1 MPVLLCS
8 HISSPRRRNVRSI
21 GNWKLLMFAA
31 LMIVISGGCKSKENQ
46 TPEGGKMAAKNDQKK
61 SAQIQR
67 TDWGKTKDGIPVELY
82 TLTNKNGVVAKIATY
97 GATLTEL
104 HVPDKDGKMGDVVL
118 GFDNLAQYEKDS
130 PFFGATA
137 GRVANRIA
145 KGQFTLNGVAY
156 QLATNNGPNH
166 LHGGIK
172 GIDKAVWKAEA
183 METNKGPAGK
193 FTHTSPDKD
202 EGYPGKLDIAV
213 TYTLTNDNEVKIEY
227 KAKTD
232 KATPVNLT
240 NHSYFNLGTP
250 AAGDVL
256 DHLMFINADR
266 FTPVDT
272 TLIPTGELLPVK
284 GTPMDFTKPTPI
296 GSRIHEEPLPGGG
309 YDHNYVLNGKA
320 GELALAARVT
330 DPKSKRTMELW
341 TTEPGVQ
348 FYTGNF
354 LDNVKGKDGVV
365 YKKHWAFCLETQHY
379 PDTPNHPNFPS
390 ITLEPGQTYTQ
401 VTVHKFYV
409 K

>member
-1 MPVLLCS
+1 
-8 HISSPRRRNVRSI
+8 VRLI

-31 LMIVISGGCKSKENQ
+31 MAVGLMVGCKSKEKQ
-46 TPEGGKMAAKNDQKK
+46 EPSEGGKMASK
-61 SAQIQR
+61 SEDKMAAPGIQR
-67 TDWGKTKDGIPVELY
+67 NEWGKTKDGIAVELY
-82 TLTNKNGVVAKIATY
+82 TLTNKHGVMAKISNY

-104 HVPDKDGKMGDVVL
+104 HVADKDGKMGDVVL

-183 METNKGPAGK
+183 MQSKDGPAVR
-193 FTHTSPDKD
+193 FTHASPDKD

-213 TYTLTNDNEVKIEY
+213 TYTLTNENELKIDY

-240 NHSYFNLGTP
+240 NHAYWNLGTP
-250 AAGDVL
+250 AAGDIL
-256 DHLMFINADR
+256 DHILFINADR

-284 GTPMDFTKPTPI
+284 GTPMDFTTPTAI
-296 GSRIHEEPLPGGG
+296 GARINQQPLPGGG
-309 YDHNYVLNGKA
+309 YDHNYVLNGKD
-320 GELALAARVT
+320 GKLALAARVT
-330 DPKSKRTMELW
+330 DPKSKRTMEVW

-354 LDNVKGKDGVV
+354 LDNIKGKDGVV
-365 YKKHWAFCLETQHY
+365 YKKHWGFCLETQHF
-379 PDTPNHPNFPS
+379 PDSVNHPNFPS
-390 ITLEPGQTYTQ
+390 TILEPGQTYSQ

-409 K
+409 MK